1 MSQMQPDETR
11 DKPRDD
17 PEKME
22 RTEPPPAARHSN
34 GGDGHV
40 DMEQVRMRFAEL
52 QSEFIDEPRSATKKA
67 ETLMEETVDKVTRSM
82 RDQMERVHT
91 DMSGDA
97 DTEKLRLA
105 MHSFKEM
112 IETMPGT

>member
-1 MSQMQPDETR
+1 MSDTER
-11 DKPRDD
+11 GN
-17 PEKME
+17 PEVMG
-22 RTEPPPAARHSN
+22 RTEPVPMTTQPAHS
-34 GGDGHV
+34 DGWP
-40 DMEQVRMRFAEL
+40 DMNDIRMRFDEL

-67 ETLMEETVDKVTRSM
+67 EALMEETVDKVTRAM
-82 RDQMERVHT
+82 HDRMERVHT

-112 IETMPGT
+112 IETMPGTRRAA